1 MNVPMTA
8 SDAAQASEG
17 ERTTLLVAYVLD
29 VLAPITGFLAAIVS
43 VIISHI
49 KVGETQNGFIRNHHR
64 WLIRTF
70 WWNLLWCVVFG
81 VLTIVFVG
89 YLGFIGL
96 VVWWLY
102 RVIRGLIAYSN
113 GNLLPE

>member
-1 MNVPMTA
+1 MSAVLPP
-8 SDAAQASEG
+8 SDAEAASEG

-29 VLAPITGFLAAIVS
+29 ALAPMTGFLAAIVS

-49 KVGETQNGFIRNHHR
+49 KVGETRNAFIRNHHR

-70 WWNLLWCVVFG
+70 WWNLLWGLVFAL
-81 VLTIVFVG
+81 LTLV
-89 YLGFIGL
+89 FIGFFGL
-96 VVWWLY
+96 AALLIWWLY

-113 GNLLPE
+113 GALLPE